1 MRVAKVILLGLIGG
15 PLAVLFIAW
24 VSGCAIIS
32 VDKGSAVGRNEAV
45 LNELHQYPGAK
56 LTADYSL
63 GVPGGGGWNENGP
76 PYKGY
81 NTFRT
86 YQLAHPVAA
95 AELIAFFQNSTGP
108 HWKWASAPE
117 QSCQANLTSPEGV
130 MVYLQV
136 SAPSCSGHANTA
148 SYSMQ
153 VDQG

>member
-1 MRVAKVILLGLIGG
+1 MRVAKVILLGLIFG

-32 VDKGSAVGRNEAV
+32 VDKGSAVGQNEAV

-63 GVPGGGGWNENGP
+63 GVPGGGGFNDNGP
-76 PYKGY
+76 PYRGY

-86 YQLAHPVAA
+86 YQLANPVAA
-95 AELIAFFQNSTGP
+95 GDVIAYFQNNMGP
-108 HWKWASAPE
+108 HWKWISNPNG
-117 QSCQANLTSPEGV
+117 CQAILTSPDGAR
-130 MVYLQV
+130 VYLQV
-136 SAPSCSGHANTA
+136 SAPSCSGDTDTA

>member
-1 MRVAKVILLGLIGG
+1 MRVAKVILLGLIFG

-32 VDKGSAVGRNEAV
+32 VDKGTAVGRNEAV
-45 LNELHQYPGAK
+45 LNEVHQYPGAK
-56 LTADYSL
+56 LTSDYSL
-63 GVPGGGGWNENGP
+63 GVPGGPGWNENGP

-95 AELIAFFQNSTGP
+95 AEFFAFFQHSMGP
-108 HWKWASAPE
+108 HWRWARAPE
-117 QSCQANLTSPEGV
+117 SCQANLTSPEGV
-130 MVYLQV
+130 TVYLE
-136 SAPSCSGHANTA
+136 AACRGDTTA
-148 SYSMQ
+148 YRMS